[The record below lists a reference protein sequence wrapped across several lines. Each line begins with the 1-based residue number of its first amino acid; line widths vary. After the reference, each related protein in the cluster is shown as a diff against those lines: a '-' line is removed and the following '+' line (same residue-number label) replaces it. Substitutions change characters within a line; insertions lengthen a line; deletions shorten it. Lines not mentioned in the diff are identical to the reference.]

1 MNHIGAVEMRE
12 SQANL
17 RTMFRN
23 QVEEETGR
31 REERRQREK
40 QGEEAGREARR
51 GDKERRQGE
60 RLESSI

>member
-1 MNHIGAVEMRE
+1 LSRGDERE
-12 SQANL
+12 PSQSKNDVQKSSGGGD
-17 RTMFRN
+17 R
-23 QVEEETGR
+23 ER